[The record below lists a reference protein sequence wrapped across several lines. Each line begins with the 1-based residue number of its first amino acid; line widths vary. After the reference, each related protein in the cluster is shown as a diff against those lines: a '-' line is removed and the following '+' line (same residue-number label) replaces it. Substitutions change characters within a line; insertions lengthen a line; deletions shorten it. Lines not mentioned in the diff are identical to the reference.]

1 MTSIRTRARPLAAFV
16 VAVMASVLVL
26 GSTAGATEHQS
37 TGEVRGRTIQNI
49 SLPGDDHFEGRLVG
63 LKFLE
68 FNEETNEVLTTG
80 RVIGTV
86 TNDGVTERVNM
97 AFSEWLPVSTGLSSF
112 QNGGQECPILFLDLG
127 PIFLDLLGLQLDI
140 SPITIEL
147 TAVRGPGNLLGNLLC
162 ALVGILDP
170 QVA

>member
-1 MTSIRTRARPLAAFV
+1 MTHTRTHARPFVALA
-16 VAVMASVLVL
+16 VALVASVLVL
-26 GSTAGATEHQS
+26 GGTAGASEHQS
-37 TGEVRGRTIQNI
+37 TGEVRGATIQNI
-49 SLPGDDHFEGRLVG
+49 SLHGDDHFEGRLVG
-63 LKFLE
+63 LKFLD
-68 FNEETNEVLTTG
+68 FNEATNEVLTTG

-86 TNDGVTERVNM
+86 TQDGVTERVNM
-97 AFSEWLPVSTGLSSF
+97 AFTEWLPVSTGLNTF

-170 QVA
+170 QAA